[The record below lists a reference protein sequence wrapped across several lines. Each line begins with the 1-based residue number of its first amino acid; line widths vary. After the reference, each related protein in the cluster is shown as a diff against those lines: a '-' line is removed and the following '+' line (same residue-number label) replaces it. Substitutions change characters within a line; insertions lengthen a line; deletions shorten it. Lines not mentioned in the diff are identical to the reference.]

1 MNFKLRNILNRLMKF
16 LYTPFSPL
24 QTMNH
29 LSSIFRLYILPSAG
43 SSAAI
48 LINRLTAMTSQLHVQ
63 GTLCSRL
70 ILKYIL
76 HHLIK

>member
-1 MNFKLRNILNRLMKF
+1 MNFKLQNILNHLMKF
-16 LYTPFSPL
+16 LYTPFSPS

-29 LSSIFRLYILPSAG
+29 LSSILRLYLL

-48 LINRLTAMTSQLHVQ
+48 LINQVTAMISQLHVQ
-63 GTLCSRL
+63 GPLCGRL

-76 HHLIK
+76 HHLMK